1 MKTRD
6 NKSSVVLLPSTGEE
20 HEVLALA
27 RELLDEQPGE
37 VEALRAR
44 LDALEQQPA
53 RTAAPR
59 WRPMLVPLA
68 AAAAIALAVLG
79 VRLFVGGHS
88 GNDTGPGPMM
98 TVETTVGQ
106 SHTLEPVPGMTVEL
120 QPSSVLHVDPS
131 AASVVVLT
139 LDQGSIDVDYRHDNG
154 GPMLHVLAGDV
165 KVVVT
170 GTHFTVTRD
179 DDGIAVA
186 VARGSV
192 LVSWPDGEAVVE
204 NGGSW
209 RSWANLTDA
218 LAGDAAANTEPQAP
232 APTEMEEPLAEA
244 PVDAMETQ
252 PAPVDEPAVEE
263 AAAAVEEPD
272 DTQAQAMEL
281 YATIQVERGAGKPAA
296 ERLHNL
302 DQFLEKYPSSE
313 YAADILANRVEALS
327 DLGADE
333 EVLAAAAQY
342 IQQYPDGAR
351 RGDVRWIEAT
361 VARGH
366 LQDCGRAMAA
376 YRELAQTRGRR
387 QAQSSYYR
395 GVCALEIDMRDEAR
409 NSLETAIELGL
420 DDNLETHATKLLEDL

>member
-6 NKSSVVLLPSTGEE
+6 DKSSVVLLPATGEE

-44 LDALEQQPA
+44 LDAMEQPPA

-59 WRPMLVPLA
+59 WRPVLVPLA

-79 VRLFVGGHS
+79 VRLFVGG
-88 GNDTGPGPMM
+88 GADDTGPLPMM

-120 QPSSVLHVDPS
+120 QPSSVLQVDPS
-131 AASVVVLT
+131 AASLVVLT
-139 LDQGSIDVDYRHDNG
+139 LDQGTIEVDYRHELR

-165 KVVVT
+165 KVAVT
-170 GTHFTVTRD
+170 GTRFSVTRD
-179 DDGIAVA
+179 DSGIAVA
-186 VARGSV
+186 VERGSV

-209 RSWANLTDA
+209 RSWADQTDA
-218 LAGDAAANTEPQAP
+218 LAGGSA
-232 APTEMEEPLAEA
+232 
-244 PVDAMETQ
+244 DAMETEETAPIVMDEEVEGPAEAVA
-252 PAPVDEPAVEE
+252 PAPVEEQANEPAVEQAE
-263 AAAAVEEPD
+263 VIEEPNED
-272 DTQAQAMEL
+272 LARAMEL

-302 DQFLEKYPSSE
+302 DQFLDKYPASE
-313 YAADILANRVEALS
+313 YAADILANKVEALS

-333 EVLAAAAQY
+333 EALTAASQY
-342 IQQYPDGAR
+342 IRQYPDGTR

-366 LQDCGRAMAA
+366 MQDCSRAMPA

-395 GVCALEIDMRDEAR
+395 GVCALEIGMPDEAR
-409 NSLETAIELGL
+409 SALEAAIEMGL
-420 DDNLETHATKLLEDL
+420 NDNLKDHAAKLLEDL